1 MFMSML
7 SSQAERSD
15 DNESNMMGDK
25 LTQKMD
31 SVMFA
36 QERLKR
42 QVDQLEDS
50 VKVRMLPV
58 DGIGLHWIAWF

>member
-1 MFMSML
+1 
-7 SSQAERSD
+7 
-15 DNESNMMGDK
+15 MMGDK

-50 VKVRMLPV
+50 VKVRNARRKERL
-58 DGIGLHWIAWF
+58 I